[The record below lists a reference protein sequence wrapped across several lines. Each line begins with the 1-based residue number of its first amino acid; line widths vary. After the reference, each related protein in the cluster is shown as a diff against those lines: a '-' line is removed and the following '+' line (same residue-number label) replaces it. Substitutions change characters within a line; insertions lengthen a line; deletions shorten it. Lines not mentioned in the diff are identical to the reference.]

1 VASDVRPDGYG
12 PRVAKVRTILACS
25 ACRQQVS
32 QWVGRCPGCGQWGTI
47 DEVRSANGTAA
58 RSGNPPSLVTLAA
71 APDDERRVSTG
82 FAGIDRVLGGGV
94 VPASVALLA
103 GEPGIGKSTLLLH
116 VLAHLSDAGQ
126 TCVLV
131 SGEES
136 HAQVAARARRLGV
149 SGDAISFAP
158 GRDLAHVLETARD
171 AHPFLLAV
179 DSVQTIRD
187 TSGTQMP
194 GGPSQVRLCTDA
206 LVGLAKEEGIAM
218 LLTGHVTKDGD
229 LAGPRTLEHAV
240 DVVLTFDGDPRS
252 GLRVL
257 SGGKNRFG
265 AEGETAWFEMGA
277 RGLKEID
284 PTDLLMSGSPSPGAA
299 LALPLAGRRALAV
312 EVQALVGA
320 TDGPARRQATGLD
333 PRRFQLVAA
342 VLDRGVGVSLGRSEL
357 FGASL
362 GGIRLD
368 DPACDL
374 AIAAALASAATGVAP
389 PQGSAFVG
397 EVALTGAVRAPSS
410 MAQRLSAAR
419 SAGCSVVYAAAGA
432 PTNSDG
438 LRVMP
443 VRHVR
448 EALDWALRG
457 MSDSRQ
463 GPKS

>member
-1 VASDVRPDGYG
+1 MSDPVRTVQH
-12 PRVAKVRTILACS
+12 VAKVRTILACS

-47 DEVRSANGTAA
+47 DEVRPAGGSARSANA
-58 RSGNPPSLVTLAA
+58 PVLVTLAS
-71 APDDERRVSTG
+71 APDDEQRVSTG
-82 FAGIDRVLGGGV
+82 FAGIDRVLGGGL
-94 VPASVALLA
+94 VPASAALLA

-116 VLAHLSDAGQ
+116 VLAHLSGAGRS
-126 TCVLV
+126 CVLV

-171 AHPFLLAV
+171 SHPFLLAV
-179 DSVQTIRD
+179 DSIQTIRD

-206 LVGLAKEEGIAM
+206 LVGLAKEEGIAV

-257 SGGKNRFG
+257 SGGKNRYG
-265 AEGETAWFEMGA
+265 SEGETAWFEMGA
-277 RGLKEID
+277 QGLREID
-284 PTDLLMSGSPSPGAA
+284 PTDLLVSGSPSPGAA
-299 LALPLAGRRALAV
+299 VALPQAGRRALAV
-312 EVQALVGA
+312 EVQALVG
-320 TDGPARRQATGLD
+320 TSDGPARRQATGLD

-342 VLDRGVGVSLGRSEL
+342 VLDRGAGVPLGRSEL
-357 FGASL
+357 FGASS
-362 GGIRLD
+362 GGVRLD

-374 AIAAALASAATGVAP
+374 AIAAALASAATGLAP
-389 PQGSAFVG
+389 PPGSAFVG
-397 EVALTGAVRAPSS
+397 EVALTGAVRSAPS
-410 MAQRLSAAR
+410 MASRLSAAR
-419 SAGCSVVYAAAGA
+419 AAGCTVVYASAGGTA
-432 PTNSDG
+432 EIDG
-438 LRVMP
+438 VRLVP

-457 MSDSRQ
+457 MPVQR
-463 GPKS
+463 

>member
-1 VASDVRPDGYG
+1 MG
-12 PRVAKVRTILACS
+12 KQRTILACS
-25 ACRQQVS
+25 ACRQQVT

-47 DEVRSANGTAA
+47 DEIRTANGTAV
-58 RSGNPPSLVTLAA
+58 RSGAPPSLVTLAS

-82 FAGIDRVLGGGV
+82 FAGIDRVLGGGI

-116 VLAHLSDAGQ
+116 MLAHLSGAGRA
-126 TCVLV
+126 CVLV

-158 GRDLAHVLETARD
+158 GRDLAHVLETARET
-171 AHPFLLAV
+171 HPFLLAV
-179 DSVQTIRD
+179 DSIQTIRD

-218 LLTGHVTKDGD
+218 VLTGHVTKDGD

-265 AEGETAWFEMGA
+265 AEGEAAWFEMA
-277 RGLKEID
+277 ERGLEEID
-284 PTDLLMSGSPSPGAA
+284 PTDLLVSGSPAPGAA
-299 LALPLAGRRALAV
+299 IALPQAGRRALAV
-312 EVQALVGA
+312 EVQALVG
-320 TDGPARRQATGLD
+320 TIDGPARRQATGLD
-333 PRRFQLVAA
+333 LRRFQLVAA
-342 VLDRGVGVSLGRSEL
+342 VLDRGVGVPLGRSEL
-357 FGASL
+357 FGASS
-362 GGIRLD
+362 GGVRLD

-389 PQGSAFVG
+389 PRGSAFVG
-397 EVALTGAVRAPSS
+397 EVALTGAVRSAPS

-419 SAGCSVVYAAAGA
+419 AAGCSVVYGAAGGPA
-432 PTNSDG
+432 NVDG
-438 LRVMP
+438 LRLMP
-443 VRHVR
+443 VRHVSD
-448 EALDWALRG
+448 ALDWALRG
-457 MSDSRQ
+457 MSS
-463 GPKS
+463 GEKGAKS

>member
-1 VASDVRPDGYG
+1 VANDVRAARYG
-12 PRVAKVRTILACS
+12 RAVAKLKTILACS
-25 ACRQQVS
+25 ACRQQVT

-47 DEVRSANGTAA
+47 DEMRTANGTAV
-58 RSGNPPSLVTLAA
+58 RSGGPPSLITLAS

-82 FAGIDRVLGGGV
+82 FAGIDRVLGGGI

-116 VLAHLSDAGQ
+116 MLAHLSGAGRV
-126 TCVLV
+126 CVLV

-158 GRDLAHVLETARD
+158 GRDLAHVLETARETR
-171 AHPFLLAV
+171 PFLLAV
-179 DSVQTIRD
+179 DSIQTIRD

-218 LLTGHVTKDGD
+218 VLTGHVTKDGD

-252 GLRVL
+252 GFRVL

-265 AEGETAWFEMGA
+265 AEGEAAWFEMGE
-277 RGLKEID
+277 RGLEEID
-284 PTDLLMSGSPSPGAA
+284 PTDLLVSGSPAPGAA
-299 LALPLAGRRALAV
+299 IALPQAGRRALAV
-312 EVQALVGA
+312 EVQALVG
-320 TDGPARRQATGLD
+320 TIDGPARRQATGLD
-333 PRRFQLVAA
+333 LRRFQLVAA
-342 VLDRGVGVSLGRSEL
+342 VLDRGVGVPLGRSEL
-357 FGASL
+357 FGASS
-362 GGIRLD
+362 GGVRLD

-374 AIAAALASAATGVAP
+374 AVAAALASAATGVAP
-389 PQGSAFVG
+389 PRGSAFVG
-397 EVALTGAVRAPSS
+397 EVALTGAVRSAPS

-419 SAGCSVVYAAAGA
+419 AAGCSVVYGAAGGPA
-432 PTNSDG
+432 NVDG
-438 LRVMP
+438 LRLMP

-448 EALDWALRG
+448 DALDWALRG
-457 MSDSRQ
+457 MSS
-463 GPKS
+463 GEKGAKS